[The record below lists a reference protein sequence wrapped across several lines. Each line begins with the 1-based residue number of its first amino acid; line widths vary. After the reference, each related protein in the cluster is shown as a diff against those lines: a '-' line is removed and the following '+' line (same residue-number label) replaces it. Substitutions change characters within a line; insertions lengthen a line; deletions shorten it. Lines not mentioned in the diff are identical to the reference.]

1 MDKDFNMSSWGK
13 TIWVIALILIAG
25 YFSVSYVLGVKE
37 NSHPLKGQKAPNLT
51 IKKIDGSEVELSSI
65 VKGKKAIVID
75 FWATWCGPCRNALP
89 ALEKLSRNYDPNQV
103 IFLGIN
109 VWDGKVEEIKKFLT
123 EKDIKTVNIFLE
135 KDEETSQRYS
145 FNGIPA
151 IFVLDEDMKV
161 NNYFSG
167 YSPYTDA
174 QIKRAIDK
182 LIK

>member
-1 MDKDFNMSSWGK
+1 MSSWKK
-13 TIWVIALILIAG
+13 TILVIVLILIAG
-25 YFSVSYVLGVKE
+25 YFSVSYVLGVKGD
-37 NSHPLKGQKAPNLT
+37 SHPLKGQKAPNIT
-51 IKKIDGSEVELSSI
+51 IKKIDGSETELSSI

-89 ALEKLSRNYDPNQV
+89 ALEKLAREYDPNQV
-103 IFLGIN
+103 LFVGIN
-109 VWDGKVEEIKKFLT
+109 VWDGKVEEMKKFLT

-135 KDEETSQRYS
+135 KDEETSKKYS

-151 IFVLDEDMKV
+151 IFVLDGDMKV
-161 NNYFSG
+161 YNFYSG